1 MEHAGKNTEKTTNY
15 ILCLKMLVVVNI
27 AQVVYFDLLSLSEK
41 QIIQGIAGYR
51 SEKMGSGKS
60 DTIC

>member
-1 MEHAGKNTEKTTNY
+1 
-15 ILCLKMLVVVNI
+15 MLVVVNI

-51 SEKMGSGKS
+51 SEKMRRRSKTEMPFAEIIHVFGVFL
-60 DTIC
+60 